1 MKILNYLLL
10 FVIFLISSELYSQ
23 ATYLG
28 YMFIPTEYGNYFEIT
43 NGTISIAT
51 GNDGAENINLPFPFE
66 YMGITYSTARISVNG
81 WLEMGQTYTGPG
93 AFNEL
98 ESTVKKP
105 LICPLWSDLYADSQ
119 SEIRYETIGV
129 YPARIFVIQWKDLTW
144 YEGSPSRK
152 SFQVKI
158 WELDGT
164 IDFVYGPGNSDGSF
178 FSVGMNNHIGGI
190 GNFISVTPM
199 PSIYNFTVS
208 TTTANNYNYDLSLLP
223 ENLILSFVPQQYHY
237 SGSKLYQAPD
247 SVFVGNQNQKILA
260 IIIPSHDGGVLTPPQ
275 VLKFYFNAYGTTNLN
290 DIVSAKLFSTG
301 SSPYFNTSHQIGE
314 TYANPS
320 GLFEINNMTYAY
332 LNNNEPNYYWLAYDI
347 SSVATVGNFVD
358 GNCYRIDLTGP
369 PIYPDSSLTV
379 PNLVII
385 DNTLPSYLTIGL
397 GGDFLTITEAIQSLV
412 NQSISSPMIL
422 ELLNTYNATN
432 EIFPVEIPLING
444 SSQNN
449 TITIR
454 PALEA
459 TNINLISNTTIF
471 TFHNTTFTTID
482 GRPGG
487 MGEERAISLINTSL
501 NSSTILFL
509 DSSNFNSIVYCNIL
523 GSDTSSTDG
532 VVSFKPYNNTNHT
545 LANCLIANYDN
556 NLPSFG
562 IKIFNDYQSGQGGS
576 HHTVINC
583 EIKNFKKAGIEIHIA
598 DNSSLIGNIIHNEF
612 EVSSNTLS
620 GINCYARYVT
630 ISKCKIYDLISS
642 ELNSNEV
649 YGIKIPR
656 AWSGVVDN
664 NFISLSGNEHSTIY
678 GIYLKG
684 ELFVGYY
691 FYYNSINIF
700 GNCENSNGSSCIKR
714 DWTLTENPLV
724 YPPWYLLNNIL
735 VNNRVNTSGNGIHLA
750 IDSNDPYYSS
760 DYDYNNYYVAPT
772 NNYIGKWINS
782 YASNIEEWRQLS
794 NRDPNSISKN
804 VYFVSNVDLHLTGPS
819 IEDFELA
826 GIPISEITEDIDG
839 ETRHQ
844 QFPYKGAD
852 ESTPLPVELTTL
864 VASVVHNSILIN
876 WSTGTETN
884 NRGFEIL
891 RSAQNDIDN
900 WKKMGFVPGHG
911 TTTEPQFYSFTDESL
926 QPGKYQY
933 RLKQIDFD
941 GSFEYSNILQ
951 VTINLPT
958 EFSLSQNYPN
968 PFNPNTKIKYTVPSV
983 TLRQAQSDI
992 LVTIKV
998 FDVLG
1003 NEIETLVNEE
1013 KPAGEY
1019 EVEFNGTNH
1028 PSGIYFYQ
1036 LKAGDFVQTRKMI
1049 LLK

>member
-1 MKILNYLLL
+1 MKYLL
-10 FVIFLISSELYSQ
+10 VTFLYFCSLEVNSQ
-23 ATYLG
+23 TYLG
-28 YMFIPTEYGNYFEIT
+28 YNFIPTEYGNYSEIT
-43 NGTISIAT
+43 EGTISSAT

-81 WLEMGQTYTGPG
+81 WIEMGQTYTGPG

-119 SEIRYETIGV
+119 SEIRYETIGE

-164 IDFVYGPGNSDGSF
+164 IDFVYGPGTSSGSL

-199 PSIYNFTVS
+199 PFIYNFTLS

-237 SGSKLYQAPD
+237 YGSKLYQAPD

-275 VLKFYFNAYGTTNLN
+275 VLIFYFSTYGTTNQN
-290 DIVSAKLFSTG
+290 DIVNAKLFSTG
-301 SSPYFNTSHQIGE
+301 SSPYFNTSNQLGE
-314 TYANPS
+314 TFTNPT
-320 GLFEINNMTYAY
+320 GLFEINNMSYAY
-332 LNNNEPNYYWLAYDI
+332 LINNEPNYYWLAYDI
-347 SSVATVGNFVD
+347 SSDATAGNYVD
-358 GNCYRIDLTGP
+358 GNCYQIDLTGP
-369 PIYPDSSLTV
+369 PIYPDSLLTS
-379 PNLVII
+379 PKLVIV
-385 DNTLPSYLTIGL
+385 DNALPTNLTIGL

-432 EIFPVEIPLING
+432 EVFPIEIPLING

-454 PALEA
+454 PAINA

-482 GRPGG
+482 GRSGG
-487 MGEERAISLINTSL
+487 IGEEKELSLINTSL

-509 DSSNFNSIVYCNIL
+509 DGSHFNSIMYCNIL

-532 VVSFKPYNNTNHT
+532 VVSFKPYNNTNNT
-545 LANCLIANYDN
+545 LANCLIANYNN

-576 HHTVINC
+576 HHTVKNC
-583 EIKNFKKAGIEIHIA
+583 EIKNFKKSGIEIHIA

-620 GINCYARYVT
+620 GINCYARSVT
-630 ISKCKIYDLISS
+630 ISRCKIYDLISS

-656 AWSGVVDN
+656 GWGGVVDN
-664 NFISLSGNEHSTIY
+664 NFICLSGNEFSAVY

-684 ELFVGYY
+684 ELFRGYY

-700 GNCENSNGSSCIKR
+700 GNCENSEGSSCIKR
-714 DWTLTENPLV
+714 DWTLTENPTL

-735 VNNRVNTSGNGIHLA
+735 VNKRVNTSGNGIHLA
-750 IDSNDPYYSS
+750 IDSNDPYYSA
-760 DYDYNNYYVAPT
+760 DYDYNNYYVAPP
-772 NNYIGKWINS
+772 NNYIGKWINT
-782 YASNIEEWRQLS
+782 YASNIEEWRMLS
-794 NRDPNSISKN
+794 NRDPNSVSKN
-804 VYFVSNVDLHLTGPS
+804 VYFVSDTDLHLTGSS
-819 IEDFELA
+819 IGDSLLI
-826 GIPISEITEDIDG
+826 GIPISEITHDIDG
-839 ETRHQ
+839 ELRDPIS
-844 QFPYKGAD
+844 PYKGAD
-852 ESTPLPVELTTL
+852 EVDSPVF
-864 VASVVHNSILIN
+864 I
-876 WSTGTETN
+876 TET
-884 NRGFEIL
+884 I
-891 RSAQNDIDN
+891 
-900 WKKMGFVPGHG
+900 KKP
-911 TTTEPQFYSFTDESL
+911 
-926 QPGKYQY
+926 
-933 RLKQIDFD
+933 
-941 GSFEYSNILQ
+941 SNYAL
-951 VTINLPT
+951 
-958 EFSLSQNYPN
+958 FQNYPN
-968 PFNPNTKIKYTVPSV
+968 PFNPITSIQYAVSS
-983 TLRQAQSDI
+983 RQFVS
-992 LVTIKV
+992 LKV
-998 FDVLG
+998 YDLLG
-1003 NEIETLVNEE
+1003 NEITTLVNEE
-1013 KPAGEY
+1013 KPPGVY
-1019 EVEFNGTNH
+1019 EVKFTVGQDSS
-1028 PSGIYFYQ
+1028 PVISSGIYFYQ
-1036 LKAGDFVQTRKMI
+1036 LKAGSFIETNKMI